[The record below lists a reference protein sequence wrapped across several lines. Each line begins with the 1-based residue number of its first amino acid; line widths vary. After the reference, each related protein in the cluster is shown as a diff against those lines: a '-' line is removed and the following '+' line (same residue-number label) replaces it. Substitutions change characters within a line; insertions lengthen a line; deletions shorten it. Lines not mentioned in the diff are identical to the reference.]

1 MEKKSKKKKR
11 RSVSD
16 ELKNVSWGEKNDGL
30 FSELVIADC
39 TVCTSLCCAPCN
51 KSDQVLD
58 VTGMALCGTERL
70 LLQSQEF

>member
-1 MEKKSKKKKR
+1 MEKEKEKK
-11 RSVSD
+11 RSVSDD
-16 ELKNVSWGEKNDGL
+16 ELKNVSWGEKNGGQ

-39 TVCTSLCCAPCN
+39 TLRTSLSCAPCN